1 MNEIKFID
9 SSNVNNT
16 IERIHYFNEI

>member
-1 MNEIKFID
+1 MNKIKFID